1 MDSDH
6 YSTLLL
12 SIPYP
17 ISVHGATFSTLPFT
31 KRALLPHNTGSPSEE
46 RRQRWM
52 GLWHYTGQLQLQS
65 ARHGHSQAL
74 VDLNENILRDIE
86 EFFKPGAYITQ
97 LKATERHHWRLFIRS
112 HVVSSGATKGF
123 TLLFSYM

>member
-1 MDSDH
+1 MDGSLALH
-6 YSTLLL
+6 WTTAASIST
-12 SIPYP
+12 SW
-17 ISVHGATFSTLPFT
+17 TF
-31 KRALLPHNTGSPSEE
+31 TGIG
-46 RRQRWM
+46 R
-52 GLWHYTGQLQLQS
+52 
-65 ARHGHSQAL
+65 SQGY
-74 VDLNENILRDIE
+74 VNENILRDIE